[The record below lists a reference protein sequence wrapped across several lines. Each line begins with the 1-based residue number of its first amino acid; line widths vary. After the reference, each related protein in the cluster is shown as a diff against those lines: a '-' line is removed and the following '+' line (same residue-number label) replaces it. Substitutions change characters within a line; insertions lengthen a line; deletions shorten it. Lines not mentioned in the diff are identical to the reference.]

1 MFLCAGQHH
10 PVDAAAGGADAADG
24 AGQQEHR
31 QHGAGEQVRRG
42 HQAIEERH
50 RLCRQP
56 LPVIFLQIS
65 IILCFGIKFLNDT
78 V

>member
-56 LPVIFLQIS
+56 LPVIFFADFDYIM
-65 IILCFGIKFLNDT
+65 FWN
-78 V
+78 